1 LCQRDEGVTGGGL
14 QLPYVPVGEGAQERT
29 DRRWGVH
36 RGEQRPHPAVP
47 GDVEVVNAVRAGEHP
62 GDDRGDFARGVR
74 PGVAGQVN
82 SIRDGGVQADRP
94 GQAHHRFQ
102 TGAGHEIRIVE
113 RRAHHRRIMA

>member
-1 LCQRDEGVTGGGL
+1 MAHRDVDD
-14 QLPYVPVGEGAQERT
+14 A
-29 DRRWGVH
+29 
-36 RGEQRPHPAVP
+36 A
-47 GDVEVVNAVRAGEHP
+47 AVRAGEYP

-74 PGVAGQVN
+74 PGAAGQVN